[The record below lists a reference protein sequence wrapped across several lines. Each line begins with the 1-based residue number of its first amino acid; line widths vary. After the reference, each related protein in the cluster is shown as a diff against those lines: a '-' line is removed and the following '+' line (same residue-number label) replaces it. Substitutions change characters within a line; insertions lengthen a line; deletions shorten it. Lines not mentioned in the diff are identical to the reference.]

1 MNRYTYESYMW
12 ISVNFVD
19 ITWMGTAVEEL
30 DVRMLTAGTSDL
42 NGFAQLVLMITNWN
56 AIISGS
62 IF

>member
-1 MNRYTYESYMW
+1 M
-12 ISVNFVD
+12 NFVD